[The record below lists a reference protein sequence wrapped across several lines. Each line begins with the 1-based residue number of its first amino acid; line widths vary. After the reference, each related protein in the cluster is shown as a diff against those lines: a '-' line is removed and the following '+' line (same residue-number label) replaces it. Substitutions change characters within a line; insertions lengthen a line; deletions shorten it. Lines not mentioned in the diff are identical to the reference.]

1 MRRTKVTLSLSPLAL
16 LTLAACGGGTTSS
29 GPTSSSFSASSGRVE
44 DGPLQNAIAFLDYN
58 DNGILDADEPSM
70 RTASDGSYSLTPTQA
85 NYSIVAVTDDTTI
98 DTVSGSVVSGI
109 TLKAPSGAAMVTPTT
124 TLMEDGGL
132 TAEQVVQVLGLPTGM
147 NPLTY
152 SAHADISGLTGTAK
166 TDAQEMALA
175 VELANQ
181 QILSVVNSFAATAEG
196 SGVSETE
203 AFSAALMSVAEVIKE
218 KSDVYEAAVAAKAA
232 DDSLAAPVL
241 AKLILSDATSLA
253 SVHTKIVGK
262 VNVLAAAEVTAGL
275 TSNIKSSEFA
285 ATMVETVKAAVIINA
300 KINAITDTDL
310 TSAAT
315 KDILAISQVF
325 KDQVHAAAKLTVTN
339 NAGNAVG
346 VAVNTASVAFAS
358 SDSTALTN
366 AIANKAPTAIALDV
380 QTISEAS
387 GTLLKVGD
395 VTTIDAAAANGTV
408 SSGFKYSIS
417 TVDGT
422 DHAAFTIDQ
431 TTGALSL
438 KAAANYEVQSSY
450 KLVVT
455 TTDSGGKKYSEE
467 LVITVENI
475 DDGPTIGTV
484 TVTGTA
490 TSGGTLTATHSLT
503 DPDGLTTSVGYQ
515 WMADGVAISGAT
527 KSTYTL
533 NASHIDAKVSVEITV
548 SDKMGVETVHSSA
561 MTRVTSNSNEIL
573 PDYVGSSFKLMLTNF
588 TYDEAVADAI
598 ARGGQLASVTSAEE
612 LLDLN
617 YISSVGYEQATPFS
631 FTSLFSASD
640 GGGAEYSWLG
650 ANDKAQEGS
659 FVWETGEAVIFENF
673 GRIEPDNFGGN
684 QNGLAISHEN
694 WPDGASDADAIGLLG
709 QWNDISTDNKLS
721 YIIEYEPSKLEDV
734 VMVVSFNYENY
745 SYFDDDELS
754 LKESEAASSA
764 LDEGL
769 SAMISR
775 IELNT
780 PSQDTATTPTA
791 TSSAFLLT
799 DDLTGSVLTAE
810 FANFAPDSIADLN
823 TAFNSFDLTDSSTWV
838 ISGGFSSLTLTGGT
852 GEEIWKISHATDG
865 TTQSYTLT
873 DLKAESGDVNAV
885 KLEGSKLS
893 NQWSDFVGLVD
904 ALATASNAAG
914 ATDKSILSAV
924 QTSASGKYA
933 LDKISVMTKGSTTP
947 TAALEF
953 KAEGIALSVGDFSM
967 ELTAIGGTPG
977 TTFDTDALLDLGIF
991 QGSNTETAAGLSA
1004 ALNGAVGGS
1013 VSFNHDNRFTTARDI
1028 SS

>member
-1 MRRTKVTLSLSPLAL
+1 M
-16 LTLAACGGGTTSS
+16 
-29 GPTSSSFSASSGRVE
+29 E

-58 DNGILDADEPSM
+58 DNGILDAGEPSE
-70 RTASDGSYSLTPTQA
+70 RTGVDGSYSLTPTQA
-85 NYSIVAVTDDTTI
+85 NYSIVAVTDETTFDTI
-98 DTVSGSVVSGI
+98 SQSFVPGI
-109 TLKAPSGAAMVTPTT
+109 TLKAPSNSSMVTPTT

-132 TAEQVVQVLGLPTGM
+132 TAAEVMVVLGLPENM
-147 NPLTY
+147 DPFTY
-152 SAHADISGLTGTAK
+152 SAHADISALTGTAK
-166 TDAQEMALA
+166 TDAEELALQ

-181 QILSVVNSFAATAEG
+181 QILSVVNSFAATAQG
-196 SGVSETE
+196 SGVSEAA
-203 AFSAALMSVAEVIKE
+203 AFSAALMSVAEVIKT
-218 KSDVYEAAVAAKAA
+218 EANKATVVTL
-232 DDSLAAPVL
+232 D
-241 AKLILSDATSLA
+241 LSDATALA
-253 SVHTKIVGK
+253 AIETKIVSK
-262 VNVLAAAEVTAGL
+262 VNVLAASDAT
-275 TSNIKSSEFA
+275 IKNNEFA
-285 ATMVETVKAAVIINA
+285 ATMAETVKAAVVVNT
-300 KINAITDTDL
+300 KIQTITDTNL
-310 TSAAT
+310 KSTAT
-315 KDILAISQVF
+315 QEILSISQVL
-325 KDQVHAAAKLTVTN
+325 KNQVHEAAVATVTN
-339 NAGNAVG
+339 NAGNAAG
-346 VAVNTASVAFAS
+346 TAVTTATVAFAS
-358 SDSTALTN
+358 TDTTAFEN
-366 AIANKAPTAIALDV
+366 AISNKAPTGMALSSSS
-380 QTISEAS
+380 ISEAA

-395 VTTIDAAAANGTV
+395 LSTTDAAAADGTA
-408 SSGFKYSIS
+408 STGFKYSIGE
-417 TVDGT
+417 VDGT
-422 DHAAFTIDQ
+422 DHAAFTIDAS
-431 TTGALSL
+431 TGALSL
-438 KAAANYEVQSSY
+438 KAAPNYETQSSY
-450 KLVVT
+450 KVVVT
-455 TTDSGGKKYSEE
+455 TTDAGGKKYSEE
-467 LVITVENI
+467 LTISVTNI
-475 DDGPTIGTV
+475 DDGPTTGTV
-484 TVTGTA
+484 TVTGSA

-503 DPDGLTTSVGYQ
+503 DPDGLTAAVGYQ
-515 WMADGVAISGAT
+515 WMVNGVAISGAT
-527 KSTYTL
+527 ESTYTL
-533 NASHIDAKVSVEITV
+533 DASHIDAKVSVNITV
-548 SDKMGVETVHSSA
+548 TDNMGVETVHSSA
-561 MTRVTSNSNEIL
+561 MAKVTAGSNEVL
-573 PDYVGSSFKLMLTNF
+573 PDYIGSSFKLMITNF
-588 TYDEAVADAI
+588 TYEEAVADAI

-617 YISSVGYEQATPFS
+617 YISFEGYEQAKLLSLLSST
-631 FTSLFSASD
+631 TLFSASD

-734 VMVVSFNYENY
+734 VMVVSFNHENY
-745 SYFDDDELS
+745 RYLLDDELS
-754 LKESEAASSA
+754 GKESEAASSA

-924 QTSASGKYA
+924 QTSTSGKYA
-933 LDKISVMTKGSTTP
+933 LDKISVMTKGSSTP

-953 KAEGIALSVGDFSM
+953 KAEGIALSLGEFSM
-967 ELTAIGGTPG
+967 ELTAIGGTSG

-1013 VSFNHDNRFTTARDI
+1013 VSINHATRGKLMDMTIADFAGF
-1028 SS
+1028 